1 MIRLGWSTAT
11 SFTGSFS
18 SASIFHLSL
27 TKGGSGERE
36 REREREWRE
45 KEPGKELGSMAADS
59 EDHFR

>member
-27 TKGGSGERE
+27 TKRGSG
-36 REREREWRE
+36 EREREWRE
-45 KEPGKELGSMAADS
+45 KELGKELGSMAADS